1 MQPVCKIYFADF
13 GLAKSILFKSK
24 QRGGTGGLINL
35 AWESML
41 QEIYIK
47 NFVLIDELRMEFYQG
62 LNALTGETG
71 AGKSIIIDALGLIV
85 GGRINNDFI
94 RDEKQKAIV
103 EAVFSLENNPDAQAF
118 LSEKNLLEEDDEN
131 SLIICREISP
141 GRRNAA
147 RINGHNVPLSLLKE
161 LSPHLI
167 DMHLQHDHL
176 NILRPAMF
184 IHYVD
189 QFIEDGNITE
199 KITAIFNNWQKK
211 QQQLKL
217 LNENEQARLQQVD
230 LLNFQINEIE
240 KVNLVPDEEEELLAL
255 RNRVKNANK
264 LAEDAAHL
272 VQILYSDEALNIF
285 DLLGQTVDIIKKN
298 QDDNFFASIQS
309 NFEDMY
315 YNVQD
320 LAREIMTYRDS
331 LDFEPGKLE
340 EIEDRLHIINR
351 LKAKYGKDI
360 KEVLYYLSNARLELQ
375 KFNNVG
381 QVREEYE
388 QEIAQLEREYNSLAS
403 CLTAARKKAADK
415 LQANVE
421 KELIQLNMPDIKFL
435 VAVNKR
441 EQPAFN
447 GYDEVQFLFS
457 PNAGEPMRPIEKIAS
472 GGEMSRFVLALKKA
486 LTQIYKVPTLIFD
499 EIDVGVGGTALT
511 AMALKISELA
521 KSHQVILVTHAPQV
535 ASYADHHFLI
545 LKQTNNQRTA
555 TSVKRL
561 EKSEVITELA
571 RMLAGQNY
579 SEITLEH
586 AKEMVEMAQKDTA
599 S

>member
-1 MQPVCKIYFADF
+1 M
-13 GLAKSILFKSK
+13 
-24 QRGGTGGLINL
+24 

-421 KELIQLNMPDIKFL
+421 KE
-435 VAVNKR
+435 
-441 EQPAFN
+441 
-447 GYDEVQFLFS
+447 
-457 PNAGEPMRPIEKIAS
+457 
-472 GGEMSRFVLALKKA
+472 
-486 LTQIYKVPTLIFD
+486 
-499 EIDVGVGGTALT
+499 
-511 AMALKISELA
+511 
-521 KSHQVILVTHAPQV
+521 
-535 ASYADHHFLI
+535 
-545 LKQTNNQRTA
+545 
-555 TSVKRL
+555 
-561 EKSEVITELA
+561 
-571 RMLAGQNY
+571 
-579 SEITLEH
+579 
-586 AKEMVEMAQKDTA
+586 
-599 S
+599 